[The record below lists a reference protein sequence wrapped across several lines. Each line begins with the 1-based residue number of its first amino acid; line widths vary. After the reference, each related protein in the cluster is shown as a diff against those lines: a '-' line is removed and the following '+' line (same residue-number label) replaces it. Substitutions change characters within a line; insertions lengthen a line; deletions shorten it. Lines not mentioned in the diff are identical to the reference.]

1 MEHRCSTRVPVSAQV
16 RLLKKNKPVGTGAVL
31 NANPEGL
38 LVAWHGRRFR
48 RGTHLAV
55 EFLSNADLGPAPI
68 PAVVVHHDGGLGL
81 LLNTNVNVAG
91 SLRESGL

>member
-1 MEHRCSTRVPVSAQV
+1 MEHRCSTRVPVNAQV

-38 LVAWHGRRFR
+38 LVAWGGRRLR

-55 EFLSNADLGPAPI
+55 EFLGNTKLGQSPI
-68 PAVVVHHDGGLGL
+68 PALVVHHDGGLGL
-81 LLNTNVNVAG
+81 LLHTHLNVAD
-91 SLRESGL
+91 SLSEP